1 MQLNCLSSTE
11 ELDAVLDE
19 DKYIAIVNS
28 SGWPGTKVIT
38 LTNKTEFVNCLVW
51 QQIVSSREEAVI
63 AFGHGLEL
71 VGLHTLIRRN
81 WKELKQLF
89 VKTEEQKLSAN
100 NFFEAYSQSTP
111 K

>member
-38 LTNKTEFVNCLVW
+38 LTNNT
-51 QQIVSSREEAVI
+51 
-63 AFGHGLEL
+63 
-71 VGLHTLIRRN
+71 
-81 WKELKQLF
+81 
-89 VKTEEQKLSAN
+89 
-100 NFFEAYSQSTP
+100 
-111 K
+111 